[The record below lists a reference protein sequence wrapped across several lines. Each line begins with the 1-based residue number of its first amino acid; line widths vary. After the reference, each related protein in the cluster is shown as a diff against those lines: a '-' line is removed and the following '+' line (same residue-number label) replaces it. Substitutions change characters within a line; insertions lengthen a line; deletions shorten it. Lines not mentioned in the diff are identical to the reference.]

1 MLLFLAEEL
10 TDATPPSRAEQ
21 AWPYHQRA
29 LCTTLHNM
37 LQKLNIYIII
47 IIIYLF
53 LHSFNQLYLCSH
65 LIISIM
71 RKFICLP
78 FLTVCHL

>member
-29 LCTTLHNM
+29 LCTTLQNM
-37 LQKLNIYIII
+37 LQKLNIYIIT
-47 IIIYLF
+47 IIYLF
-53 LHSFNQLYLCSH
+53 LHSFNQLYLCSEVT
-65 LIISIM
+65 LSSA
-71 RKFICLP
+71 L
-78 FLTVCHL
+78 